1 MAFLLSRTPGKG
13 RGLWRAQLLGI
24 ACSECVRPGHS
35 LSLSPTHPINTT
47 AQHQVS
53 LLVCF
58 ARRLGSPASG
68 PLTGA
73 DAHLMTW
80 LSKLGP
86 VLGHDPRGHEVG
98 RLPVYWLSLGN
109 ESTIG
114 PVPVMRS
121 ARAEPSWANQGRRH
135 RQSGDRFSDE
145 MRAYVNP
152 ITKRLRAEPFVM
164 VQESFQW

>member
-1 MAFLLSRTPGKG
+1 MLLLSRLPGKG

-24 ACSECVRPGHS
+24 AYSECTSPGHS
-35 LSLSPTHPINTT
+35 LSSSPIYPIN
-47 AQHQVS
+47 AIARHQVI

-58 ARRLGSPASG
+58 ARRLGYPASG

-80 LSKLGP
+80 LSKLGC
-86 VLGHDPRGHEVG
+86 VLGHDPRGHEVV
-98 RLPVYWLSLGN
+98 RLPMYLLSLGN
-109 ESTIG
+109 ESMIG

>member
-1 MAFLLSRTPGKG
+1 M
-13 RGLWRAQLLGI
+13 
-24 ACSECVRPGHS
+24 
-35 LSLSPTHPINTT
+35 
-47 AQHQVS
+47 
-53 LLVCF
+53 
-58 ARRLGSPASG
+58 GS
-68 PLTGA
+68 

-80 LSKLGP
+80 LSMLGP

-98 RLPVYWLSLGN
+98 HLPMYWLSLGN